1 MSTIQLEGL
10 WAYLQTLSLDK
21 QDKQWLANHL
31 LMPDAT
37 EKQKQYISDTLSV
50 ALKETK
56 TQLAAGSKMPNAF
69 DLLNEL

>member
-10 WAYLQTLSLDK
+10 WAYIQTLSLNK
-21 QDKQWLANHL
+21 QDRQWLADHL
-31 LMPDAT
+31 VMPDAT

-56 TQLAAGSKMPNAF
+56 TQLASGAKMPNAF
-69 DLLNEL
+69 ELLNEL